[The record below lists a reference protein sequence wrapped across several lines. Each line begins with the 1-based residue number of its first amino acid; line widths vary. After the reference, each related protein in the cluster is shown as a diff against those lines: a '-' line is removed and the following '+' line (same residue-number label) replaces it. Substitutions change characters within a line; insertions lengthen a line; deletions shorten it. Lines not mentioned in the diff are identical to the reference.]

1 MTLWRNE
8 ADMQDEK
15 LTLNYIIFAVL
26 ALGIIFGYAKLFP
39 QKPVKNPAPAASE
52 NSDTRNGNRTA
63 QPAATTDAQWGPPV
77 SRNGARR
84 DGKTIEI
91 QTPLYTAY
99 LDTAGGVTKKWVLK
113 NYSESP
119 ENGAKKLALVGNAWS
134 APEAVLSLG
143 NIKLPYPIPFK
154 YEGESIVV
162 VEGLAREIAL
172 LYEQNGV
179 RIVKKLSFAPDTYL
193 IGGKYEIE
201 NRSPQTVE
209 YALHFL
215 QRGEIEE
222 GGYGPTNALI
232 VSVGGEKKQFN
243 GGDDL
248 GRPLTGGVGWLGF
261 SKKYFIIAT
270 LPESGETTQ
279 VRVLTEDGRE
289 VKTRFSYGRFS
300 IPPGAVSER
309 KWKAYMGPK
318 HEDLLLAA
326 GYGFE
331 NAIDYG
337 WFGTL
342 SKLAVRILKY
352 TNGAFNNYGVSIIV
366 ITVLFRLLF
375 LPLSIRGM
383 RSMKK
388 MQKKMETLKP
398 KLDAL
403 KEKFKDDKKRRNEE
417 MMKLY
422 TSHGINPLSSLGG
435 CLPMLA
441 QVPVFIALYYGLL
454 YSIELRHSSFLW
466 ISDLSAPETLFDVPG
481 TSVPFRILPLAM
493 GVSWWFSTKLTP
505 MPASGDTAAMQAKI
519 MQFMPL
525 VFTFVMWDFPSGLVL
540 YWTASNMLS
549 VAQQLYINRSAA

>member
-1 MTLWRNE
+1 MTRWRNE
-8 ADMQDEK
+8 TDMQDEK
-15 LTLNYIIFAVL
+15 LTSNYIIFAVL
-26 ALGIIFGYAKLFP
+26 ALGIIFGYSKLFP
-39 QKPVKNPAPAASE
+39 QKPAGNPGPVVTERADVRNVSVETHAA
-52 NSDTRNGNRTA
+52 R
-63 QPAATTDAQWGPPV
+63 TDAQWEPPTLPQDAV
-77 SRNGARR
+77 RS
-84 DGKTIEI
+84 GKTIEV

-99 LDTAGGVTKKWVLK
+99 VDTAGGTIKKLVLK
-113 NYSESP
+113 HYSESP
-119 ENGAKKLALVGNAWS
+119 ENGSENLTLVGGVWS
-134 APEAVLSLG
+134 SPEAVLSLG
-143 NIKLPYPIPFK
+143 NTKLPHPVPFEYK
-154 YEGESIVV
+154 GETTVTV
-162 VEGLAREIAL
+162 GRLAREIAL
-172 LYEQNGV
+172 SYKQNGV

-201 NRSPQTVE
+201 NRSSQTVE

-222 GGYGPTNALI
+222 GDYGPTNALV

-243 GGDDL
+243 GGDDV
-248 GRPLTGGVGWLGF
+248 GQPLTGGVDWLGF
-261 SKKYFIIAT
+261 SKKYFIIAA

-279 VRVLTEDGRE
+279 VKTFTKDGRKI
-289 VKTRFSYGRFS
+289 KTRFSYGRFS
-300 IPPGAVSER
+300 IPSGTVSER

-318 HEDLLLAA
+318 REKMLAAA

-352 TNGAFNNYGVSIIV
+352 SNSIFNNYGVSIIV

-375 LPLSIRGM
+375 LPLSIKGM
-383 RSMKK
+383 RSMKRV
-388 MQKKMETLKP
+388 QKKMEALKP

-403 KEKFKDDKKRRNEE
+403 KEKFKDDKKRQNEE

-422 TSHGINPLSSLGG
+422 ASHGINPLSSLGG

-454 YSIELRHSSFLW
+454 YSIDLRHSSFLW
-466 ISDLSAPETLFDVPG
+466 ISDLSAPEMLFDVPG
-481 TSVPFRILPLAM
+481 ISVPFRILPLAM
-493 GVSWWFSTKLTP
+493 GVSWWLSTKLTP
-505 MPASGDTAAMQAKI
+505 MTAAGDTAAMQAKI

-540 YWTASNMLS
+540 YWTASNVLS
-549 VAQQLYINRSAA
+549 VAQQLYINRST

>member
-1 MTLWRNE
+1 
-8 ADMQDEK
+8 MQDEK
-15 LTLNYIIFAVL
+15 LTSNYIIFAVL
-26 ALGIIFGYAKLFP
+26 ALGIIFGYSKLFP
-39 QKPVKNPAPAASE
+39 QPTGNPKPVVTEKTDALNTGGEMQAAPM
-52 NSDTRNGNRTA
+52 
-63 QPAATTDAQWGPPV
+63 DAQWEPPTLPAA
-77 SRNGARR
+77 ARS
-84 DGKTIEI
+84 GKTVEV
-91 QTPLYTAY
+91 QTSLYTAY
-99 LDTAGGVTKKWVLK
+99 VDTAGGTIKKLVLK

-119 ENGAKKLALVGNAWS
+119 EDGSESLTLVGGKWS
-134 APEAVLSLG
+134 SPETVLSLE
-143 NIKLPYPIPFK
+143 NTNLPNPVPFEYK
-154 YEGESIVV
+154 GETTVK

-172 LYEQNGV
+172 SYEQNGF
-179 RIVKKLSFAPDTYL
+179 RIVKKLSFTPDTYM

-201 NRSPQTVE
+201 NRSAKTAE

-215 QRGEIEE
+215 QRGKIEE
-222 GGYGPTNALI
+222 ADYGPTNALV
-232 VSVGGEKKQFN
+232 VSVNGEKKQFN
-243 GGDDL
+243 GGDDV
-248 GRPLTGGVGWLGF
+248 GKPLTGGVDWLGF
-261 SKKYFIIAT
+261 SKKYFIIAA

-279 VRVLTEDGRE
+279 VKTSTKDGRE
-289 VKTRFSYGRFS
+289 IKTRFSYGRFS
-300 IPPGAVSER
+300 IPSGAVSER
-309 KWKAYMGPK
+309 KWKTYMGPK
-318 HEDLLLAA
+318 QENMLSAA

-342 SKLAVRILKY
+342 SKLAVRVLKY
-352 TNGAFNNYGVSIIV
+352 SNGFFDNYGVSIIV
-366 ITVLFRLLF
+366 ITVVFRLLF
-375 LPLSIRGM
+375 LPLSIKGM

-403 KEKFKDDKKRRNEE
+403 KEKFKDDKKRQNEE

-422 TSHGINPLSSLGG
+422 SNHGINPLSSLGG

-466 ISDLSAPETLFDVPG
+466 ISDLSAAEMLFDVPG

-505 MPASGDTAAMQAKI
+505 IAAAGDTAAMQAKI

-540 YWTASNMLS
+540 YWTASNVLS
-549 VAQQLYINRSAA
+549 VAQQLYINRST